1 MEYKLKTKNPDYYKN
16 YYLKHKTKI
25 DEYNK
30 KRYYEKIKNN
40 NLSKQL
46 LKKKQ
51 KKEVKVNYGKFIIH
65 FE

>member
-1 MEYKLKTKNPDYYKN
+1 MENKLKTKNPDYYKN
-16 YYLKHKTKI
+16 YYLKNKTKI

-46 LKKKQ
+46 
-51 KKEVKVNYGKFIIH
+51 
-65 FE
+65 

>member
-1 MEYKLKTKNPDYYKN
+1 MELKTKNPNYYKN
-16 YYLKHKTKI
+16 YYLKNKTKI

-40 NLSKQL
+40 NLEKRL

-51 KKEVKVNYGKFIIH
+51 KKEVKINYGKFIIN
-65 FE
+65 FK

>member
-1 MEYKLKTKNPDYYKN
+1 MELKTKNPNYYKN
-16 YYLKHKTKI
+16 YYLKNKTKI

-40 NLSKQL
+40 NLEKRL

-51 KKEVKVNYGKFIIH
+51 KKEVKINHGKFIIN
-65 FE
+65 FK

>member
-1 MEYKLKTKNPDYYKN
+1 MEYKLKTRNPNYYKN
-16 YYLKHKTKI
+16 YYLQHKQKI

-40 NLSKQL
+40 NLNKKE

-51 KKEVKVNYGKFIIH
+51 KKEVKINYGKFIIH

>member
-1 MEYKLKTKNPDYYKN
+1 MELKTKNPNYYKN
-16 YYLKHKTKI
+16 YYLNNKTKI

-40 NLSKQL
+40 NLEKRL

-51 KKEVKVNYGKFIIH
+51 KKEVKINYGKFTIN
-65 FE
+65 FK